1 MPVQVLNNL
10 RETQYTGR
18 ELGTYHTFIMDSE
31 SIIISQVVSASVST
45 VASASIVLGSLRA
58 GELTS
63 PYRRIIF
70 GLSMSDILQS
80 LALVTGPFAVPSST
94 PTLVAQW
101 AVGNNASC
109 QTNGFLF
116 NLGSMGTPLYMFG
129 LCLYTVLKIKKFM
142 TDERFEKSIERPMH
156 LLIVLSSVV
165 PPFVGIIKTAIH
177 SNIIGSVCTYAA
189 FPTGCRQRPD
199 IFGECDPAISKS
211 TTILVQ
217 VSVIFTPIICLCG
230 IIVCMFTI
238 CRHNRGEIFSFG
250 PFHRKSRNKHND
262 SASAIAISHQKL
274 SSHVSDRKEPS
285 GEGTSV
291 VEECMSNSKGQVL
304 GDATLSSKRL
314 HNSDS
319 LEKVERGDAK
329 EDSIG
334 SGGLDRRSG
343 PSVNQDCESKII
355 AIRREIM
362 IQACCFIAAY
372 SVTFC
377 LYTCLNFALLL
388 GHTPPM
394 ILIQISATLF
404 PLGGLFNVIAYLRP
418 KAACIRIEDPE
429 VSWFQAFW
437 VVIKASCWT
446 PTMESIQT
454 PGVVHKGE
462 GIQTR
467 PEKSV
472 AFKPLEGGKNY
483 ASSGGCVNNNSQSFG
498 QDNIAHR
505 DQEEWD
511 YNVGRLVDVGNLGYI
526 EENSDE
532 DEEGDHVLSTDS
544 ADRPLRKYHA
554 KAADRPLRK
563 YYAKAPARLYYK

>member
-1 MPVQVLNNL
+1 MPVHYSY
-10 RETQYTGR
+10 YTSCTKHSRQAGNW
-18 ELGTYHTFIMDSE
+18 EPIILFIMDSE
-31 SIIISQVVSASVST
+31 SIIISQVVSASVSA

-58 GELTS
+58 GGLTS
-63 PYRRIIF
+63 PYSRIIF

-94 PTLVAQW
+94 PTSVAQW
-101 AVGNNASC
+101 AIGNNASC

-129 LCLYTVLKIKKFM
+129 ICLYTVLKIKKNM
-142 TDERFEKSIERPMH
+142 TDERFEQSIERPMH
-156 LLIVLSSVV
+156 LLIVLSSFV
-165 PPFVGIIKTAIH
+165 PPFVGIIKTSIH
-177 SNIIGSVCTYAA
+177 SNVFGSVCTYAA

-217 VSVIFTPIICLCG
+217 VAVIFTPIICLCG
-230 IIVCMFTI
+230 IIFCMFVI
-238 CRHNRGEIFSFG
+238 CWHNRGEIKMFN
-250 PFHRKSRNKHND
+250 PFHRKSRNKHDD

-274 SSHVSDRKEPS
+274 SSQISNRKEPS
-285 GEGTSV
+285 GVGTSV
-291 VEECMSNSKGQVL
+291 VEECITNSKGQVL
-304 GDATLSSKRL
+304 GDVTLSSKRL
-314 HNSDS
+314 YNSDS
-319 LEKVERGDAK
+319 LENVERGDAK

-334 SGGLDRRSG
+334 SGELDRRSG
-343 PSVNQDCESKII
+343 PSVKQDSKGKII
-355 AIRREIM
+355 AIRREII
-362 IQACCFIAAY
+362 IQACCFIAAF

-377 LYTCLNFALLL
+377 LYMCLNFALLL

-394 ILIQISATLF
+394 ILVQISATLY

-437 VVIKASCWT
+437 VVIKASCGT
-446 PTMESIQT
+446 PTTRMESVQT
-454 PGVVHKGE
+454 PGVAHEGE
-462 GIQTR
+462 GIPTR
-467 PEKSV
+467 SEKST
-472 AFKPLEGGKNY
+472 AFKPLAGGRSY

-511 YNVGRLVDVGNLGYI
+511 YNVGGLFDVGNLGYI
-526 EENSDE
+526 AENSDE
-532 DEEGDHVLSTDS
+532 EENEEGDHVVSTDS

-554 KAADRPLRK
+554 KA
-563 YYAKAPARLYYK
+563 PARLFYK